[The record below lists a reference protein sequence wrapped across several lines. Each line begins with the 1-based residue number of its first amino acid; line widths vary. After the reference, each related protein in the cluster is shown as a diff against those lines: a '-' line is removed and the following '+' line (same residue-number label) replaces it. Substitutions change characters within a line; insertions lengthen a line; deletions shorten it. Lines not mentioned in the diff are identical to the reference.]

1 VRQVQQEVM
10 DEVGEASIDELLA
23 GRRRLL
29 APANG

>member
-1 VRQVQQEVM
+1 VQQEVM

-23 GRRRLL
+23 GRRLL